1 MNRSRFISNLRKRLP
16 LRLHM
21 TLILMAT
28 SLAGVGASKLLLHFG
43 VGNVALRYPMT
54 VALAYLVFLAL
65 VKIWLFLISEA
76 PARRLVDNVGDALTP
91 DIPLPDLSGSTS
103 SAFSGGGGSFDGGGA
118 SDGFGDVVGGA
129 ADTVG
134 DVVGGAVDD
143 EGGLALVVVLVVL
156 AALLLSVLGGAVYLI
171 WEAPAILS
179 EAAFDALL
187 AASLVKSSRRMNEP
201 DWLGSVF
208 KATWKPFSL
217 ILAFS
222 LLSGWAM
229 HHYLPKA
236 QRIVD
241 VIRMV
246 TL

>member
-1 MNRSRFISNLRKRLP
+1 MNRSRFISNIRKRLP

-21 TLILMAT
+21 TLILMVT

-43 VGNVALRYPMT
+43 VGNVALRYPLT

-76 PARRLVDNVGDALTP
+76 PARRVVDNIGDAITP
-91 DIPLPDLSGSTS
+91 NIPLPDLSGSS
-103 SAFSGGGGSFDGGGA
+103 LSLFSGGGGSFDGGGA
-118 SDGFGDVVGGA
+118 SDGFGDAVGGA
-129 ADTVG
+129 AEAVG
-134 DVVGGAVDD
+134 DVVGGAD
-143 EGGLALVVVLVVL
+143 EGGFVLVVVLGL
-156 AALLLSVLGGAVYLI
+156 LALLLFSVLGGAAYLI

-208 KATWKPFSL
+208 NATWKPFSL
-217 ILAFS
+217 ILTFS
-222 LLSGWAM
+222 LLAGWAM

-236 QRIVD
+236 QRIAD

-246 TL
+246 TQ

>member
-1 MNRSRFISNLRKRLP
+1 MNRSRFISNIRKRLP

-43 VGNVALRYPMT
+43 VGNVALRYPLT
-54 VALAYLVFLAL
+54 VALAYLVFLAM
-65 VKIWLFLISEA
+65 VKIWLFLISKA
-76 PARRLVDNVGDALTP
+76 PARRVVDNIGDAFTP
-91 DIPLPDLSGSTS
+91 DIPLPDLSGSS
-103 SAFSGGGGSFDGGGA
+103 SSLFSGGGGSFDGGGA
-118 SDGFGDVVGGA
+118 SDGFGDAVGGA
-129 ADTVG
+129 AEAVG
-134 DVVGGAVDD
+134 DVVGGAD
-143 EGGLALVVVLVVL
+143 EGGFVLVVVLGLLTVL
-156 AALLLSVLGGAVYLI
+156 LFSVLGGAAYLI

-201 DWLGSVF
+201 DWLGSIF

-217 ILAFS
+217 ILTFS
-222 LLSGWAM
+222 LLAGWAM

-236 QRIVD
+236 QKIAD

-246 TL
+246 TQ